1 VTDAGDLTGP
11 TSTGVDA
18 RLSALLCYL
27 AWWVSGVVFL
37 VIERAVRFH
46 AAQSVV
52 LFGGLTALIVVLSVI
67 SVAALFVSP
76 IIFQAAWM
84 FSYLVWF
91 GAVLLWMLV
100 LLKTFRGETWR
111 VPFAGDLAA
120 RIASRE
126 IQGAVVCVSRSGASA
141 DTASSRVS
149 A

>member
-1 VTDAGDLTGP
+1 MTDDGDLTGP

-37 VIERAVRFH
+37 VIEQEHRAVRFH

-52 LFGGLTALIVVLSVI
+52 LFGGLTAVIVLLSVA

-76 IIFQAAWM
+76 VIFQAAWM

-91 GAVLLWMLV
+91 GAVLLWLFV

-111 VPFAGDLAA
+111 VPVAGDLAA
-120 RIASRE
+120 RIASR
-126 IQGAVVCVSRSGASA
+126 
-141 DTASSRVS
+141 
-149 A
+149 

>member
-1 VTDAGDLTGP
+1 VTDASDLTGP

-37 VIERAVRFH
+37 VIEQQHRTVRFH

-52 LFGGLTALIVVLSVI
+52 LFGGLSALIVLFAVG
-67 SVAALFVSP
+67 SVAALFISP
-76 IIFQAAWM
+76 VIFQAAWV

-91 GAVLLWMLV
+91 GAVLLWLVV

-120 RIASRE
+120 RIASR
-126 IQGAVVCVSRSGASA
+126 
-141 DTASSRVS
+141 
-149 A
+149 